1 MYCQCLSFSHLG
13 SSSYFS
19 SLGLRLNVLM
29 LFFLVCLLSSRFC
42 LGCGPRLL
50 RSRSQVRFSMPVSV
64 FLSFTFGGPGPW
76 YGLSLDLKLVAVSLV
91 ILCGFTL
98 RDVFTMSFLFILLY
112 FPMLFGLQV
121 PDCMFDCFSC
131 LFAFWPPGR
140 WLHFRCQFFSFSSC
154 AFFGSRSGEVLSW
167 DLASG
172 GRSIYFLFWGFG
184 AAGCIAIFF
193 CFHFSFPFCLCL
205 CRSFLSLSFSVFL
218 LFPLSFSLPLL
229 SLAFVPYH
237 DRVDLSF
244 FLSKYILT
252 LFFTVRLHTC
262 SGSSAL

>member
-1 MYCQCLSFSHLG
+1 MYFQCLSFS
-13 SSSYFS
+13 YFYTFLCFLVS
-19 SLGLRLNVLM
+19 RSRIACSIA
-29 LFFLVCLLSSRFC
+29 FLVCLR
-42 LGCGPRLL
+42 
-50 RSRSQVRFSMPVSV
+50 
-64 FLSFTFGGPGPW
+64 
-76 YGLSLDLKLVAVSLV
+76 
-91 ILCGFTL
+91 
-98 RDVFTMSFLFILLY
+98 
-112 FPMLFGLQV
+112 FGLQV
-121 PDCMFDCFSC
+121 AGCTFAVSFFPFLRALFSAPGPVRFC
-131 LFAFWPPGR
+131 PGIWPPVAV
-140 WLHFRCQFFSFSSC
+140 QFIFCSM
-154 AFFGSRSGEVLSW
+154 
-167 DLASG
+167 
-172 GRSIYFLFWGFG
+172 GFG